1 MIKEKKIQFRFI
13 LPLPTVFLK
22 KKLKLMLPTTYMHVK
37 NSKLKIFTLKLF
49 NLFAV
54 GGRHLHNQR
63 HNGQREHF

>member
-1 MIKEKKIQFRFI
+1 MIKGKKIQFRFI
-13 LPLPTVFLK
+13 LPLPTVFLSEIDV
-22 KKLKLMLPTTYMHVK
+22 TYYMHVK